1 MEHPLNETA
10 KHFRLS
16 ESRAKSTEKL
26 ALDHVKMEL
35 PWWN

>member
-16 ESRAKSTEKL
+16 ESRAKSTEKA
-26 ALDHVKMEL
+26 ALTNFELEL
-35 PWWN
+35 PWWY

>member
-1 MEHPLNETA
+1 MAYPLKEIA

-26 ALDHVKMEL
+26 ALDNVWLEL
-35 PWWN
+35 PRWY

>member
-10 KHFRLS
+10 QHFHLS

-26 ALDHVKMEL
+26 ALDHVRMEL
-35 PWWN
+35 PWRY